1 MDHLEWMLLN
11 HPERTRELF
20 ETEKLK
26 KYLDQKVARAQV
38 RWVEL
43 VEKGRSEEQATEAI
57 LSSLITP
64 PDGPEMSD
72 NPPEPLPRLL
82 QKRIQRWAG
91 SDFPDVTVKV
101 KTTA

>member
-1 MDHLEWMLLN
+1 ML
-11 HPERTRELF
+11 
-20 ETEKLK
+20 
-26 KYLDQKVARAQV
+26 
-38 RWVEL
+38 
-43 VEKGRSEEQATEAI
+43 SEGKPN
-57 LSSLITP
+57 L
-64 PDGPEMSD
+64 DGPEMSD